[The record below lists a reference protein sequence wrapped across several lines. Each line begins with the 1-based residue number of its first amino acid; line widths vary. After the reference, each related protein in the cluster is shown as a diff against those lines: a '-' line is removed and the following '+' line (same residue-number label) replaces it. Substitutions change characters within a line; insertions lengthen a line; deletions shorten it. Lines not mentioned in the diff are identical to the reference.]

1 MTFDL
6 FTRAKELVMMLH
18 FNACH
23 GKKRKDKADIKLIT
37 FVPGCVV
44 GPGVG

>member
-1 MTFDL
+1 
-6 FTRAKELVMMLH
+6 MLH

-44 GPGVG
+44 GPEEKVCYLAIFVSFSHM